1 MKQFI
6 IIFIT
11 ILLFGCS
18 NTNNCAPK
26 KQYEFRANFTS
37 GSGWERGFSY
47 VDCDSVQMVSQSEVF
62 VWVDGHKS
70 RIIADKI
77 LIQTN

>member
-26 KQYEFRANFTS
+26 KQYKIRVSLSS
-37 GSGWERGFSY
+37 GTGWDSGFSEIN
-47 VDCDSVQMVSQSEVF
+47 CDSAQMISKEEAF
-62 VWVDGHKS
+62 VWIDGHKS